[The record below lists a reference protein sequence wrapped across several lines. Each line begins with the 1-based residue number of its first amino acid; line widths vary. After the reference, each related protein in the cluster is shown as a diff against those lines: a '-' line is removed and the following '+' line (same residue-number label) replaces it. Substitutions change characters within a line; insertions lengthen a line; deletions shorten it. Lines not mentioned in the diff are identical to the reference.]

1 MLMPVLVPQR
11 YPNPAITGHK
21 QHNNPMKTI
30 LLRALLAVAVATQA
44 TAQATLATPELRVN
58 LKYNTEADRYEVY
71 AEANFTEA
79 HFLLGASQ
87 ISVVVPKSVADG
99 SLNIVSATAHWTD
112 YSNVYAPAAAPGH
125 DFHGINT
132 MGKSIEVQPNTPVML
147 FAFSLKGGYTDGV
160 RLFVNSDDPGSK
172 QPGMMGGDFANTL
185 LNHKGHEF
193 YKGAFSQANL
203 LLATTRPNEPGQPVL
218 LVAPNPIVGDDVRV
232 TARGFVPGE
241 RLKLRLLSVTGV
253 ELASVE
259 EDAAQLVNYRLRI
272 PRQLGGRSAAP
283 QAFLHAER
291 LMDTPGPKTFCT
303 KLVILN

>member
-1 MLMPVLVPQR
+1 
-11 YPNPAITGHK
+11 
-21 QHNNPMKTI
+21 MKTI
-30 LLRALLAVAVATQA
+30 LLLALLALANV
-44 TAQATLATPELRVN
+44 TLARPTKATSPASSELRVN

-71 AEANFTEA
+71 AEANFTDE

-112 YSNVYAPAAAPGH
+112 YSNVYAPTAAPSH

-147 FAFSLKGGYTDGV
+147 FAFSLKGGYADGV
-160 RLFVNSDDPGSK
+160 RLFVNGDDPGSK
-172 QPGMMGGDFANTL
+172 QAGMMGGDFANTL
-185 LNHKGHEF
+185 QNHKGHEF

-203 LLATTRPNEPGQPVL
+203 LLATTRPTEPGQPVL
-218 LVAPNPIVGDDVRV
+218 LVAPNPIVGDDVSV
-232 TARGFVPGE
+232 TARGFAPGE

-253 ELASVE
+253 ELAGVE
-259 EDAAQLVNYRLRI
+259 EDAARLVNYRFRI

-291 LMDTPGPKTFCT
+291 LMDTTGPKTFCT